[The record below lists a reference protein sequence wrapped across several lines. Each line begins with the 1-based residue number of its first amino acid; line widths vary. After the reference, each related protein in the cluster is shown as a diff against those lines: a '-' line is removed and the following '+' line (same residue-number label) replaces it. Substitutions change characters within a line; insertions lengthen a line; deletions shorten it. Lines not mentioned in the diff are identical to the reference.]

1 MPTLPRQDRLR
12 ASEADADE
20 LLPAGPSLVSQET
33 LLGDLNA
40 IRSQLRRVVL
50 KISDGS
56 HWYDDPV
63 GTGSAGGA
71 ETISNKRMPARD
83 TTADQQL
90 ACGIA
95 VLNTP
100 IAGSYVG
107 VRVNGVDIVEVGDGS
122 KVGVSCYFSGD
133 GGASAR
139 AWGGI
144 TLGDTL
150 WWNGSVAGYEL
161 SATTDVIEFVYE
173 T

>member
-12 ASEADADE
+12 SSGDELDE
-20 LLPAGPSLVSQET
+20 LLPAGALLEDQPN

-40 IRSQLRRVVL
+40 IRSQLRRLVL
-50 KISDGS
+50 HVSGGA

-71 ETISNKRMPARD
+71 QTLSNKRMPARD

-107 VRVNGVDIVEVGDGS
+107 VRLNGVDVVDVGDGS

-133 GGASAR
+133 GGATPR
-139 AWGGI
+139 AWADI